1 MKKKISLSEV
11 VAMIKD
17 GSRIMV
23 GGFLGTGAPKQIIDA
38 LAESGVKD
46 LTIICND
53 TVFDGK
59 GWSKLIENHQVKEI
73 YATYIG
79 GSKASIQQ
87 MNDGLLKMNLV
98 PQGTLAEKIRA
109 KGAGLGGILTP
120 TGIGTVVAEGKQII
134 NVGGKDYILE
144 EPIGADFALIGGSI
158 VDETGNVFYRGTT
171 KNFNPMM
178 AQAADVVI
186 VEAEKVV
193 RVGEIQPESVHTP
206 ALFVDYIY
214 VRENND

>member
-1 MKKKISLSEV
+1 MKKNISLKDA

-17 GSRIMV
+17 GSSIMV
-23 GGFLGTGAPKQIIDA
+23 GGFLGCGAPAQIIDA
-38 LAESGVKD
+38 LVESGVKD

-98 PQGTLAEKIRA
+98 PQGSLAEKIRA

-120 TGIGTVVAEGKQII
+120 TGMGTVVAEGKKVV
-134 NVGGKDYILE
+134 NVQGKDYLLE
-144 EPIGADFALIGGSI
+144 EPIGADFALIKGSI
-158 VDETGNVFYRGTT
+158 VDESGNVFYRGTT

-178 AQAADVVI
+178 AQAADTVI
-186 VEAEKVV
+186 VEAEKLVK
-193 RVGEIQPESVHTP
+193 VGEIEPECVHTP

-214 VRENND
+214 VEQ

>member
-1 MKKKISLSEV
+1 MKKKISLNEV

-98 PQGTLAEKIRA
+98 PQGSLAEKIRA

-158 VDETGNVFYRGTT
+158 VDESGNVFYRGTT

-186 VEAEKVV
+186 VEAEKIVP
-193 RVGEIQPESVHTP
+193 VGAIEPESVHTP

-214 VRENND
+214 ERQ

>member
-1 MKKKISLSEV
+1 MKKNISLKDA

-17 GSRIMV
+17 GSSIMV
-23 GGFLGTGAPKQIIDA
+23 GGFLGCGAPSQIIDA
-38 LAESGVKD
+38 LVESGVKD

-87 MNDGLLKMNLV
+87 MNEGLLKMNLV

-109 KGAGLGGILTP
+109 KGAGLGGFLTP
-120 TGIGTVVAEGKQII
+120 TGMGTVVAEGKKVI
-134 NVGGKDYILE
+134 NVQGKDYLLE
-144 EPIGADFALIGGSI
+144 EPIGADFALIKGSI
-158 VDETGNVFYRGTT
+158 VDESGNVFYRGTT

-178 AQAADVVI
+178 AQAADTVI

-193 RVGEIQPESVHTP
+193 KVGEIEPECVHTP
-206 ALFVDYIY
+206 ALFIDYIY
-214 VRENND
+214 VEQ

>member
-1 MKKKISLSEV
+1 MKKNISLKDA

-17 GSRIMV
+17 GSSIMV
-23 GGFLGTGAPKQIIDA
+23 GGFLGCGAPSQIIDA
-38 LAESGVKD
+38 LVESGVKD

-87 MNDGLLKMNLV
+87 MNEGLLKMNLV

-109 KGAGLGGILTP
+109 KGAGLGGFLTP
-120 TGIGTVVAEGKQII
+120 TGMGTVVAEGKKVI
-134 NVGGKDYILE
+134 NVQGKDYLLE
-144 EPIGADFALIGGSI
+144 EPIGADFALIKGSI
-158 VDETGNVFYRGTT
+158 VDESGNVFYRGTT

-178 AQAADVVI
+178 AQAADTVI

-193 RVGEIQPESVHTP
+193 KVGEIEPECVHTP

-214 VRENND
+214 VEQ

>member
-1 MKKKISLSEV
+1 MKKNISLKDA

-17 GSRIMV
+17 GSSIMV
-23 GGFLGTGAPKQIIDA
+23 GGFLGCGAPAQIIDA
-38 LAESGVKD
+38 LVESGVKD

-120 TGIGTVVAEGKQII
+120 TGMGTVVAEGKKVI
-134 NVGGKDYILE
+134 NVQGKDYLLE
-144 EPIGADFALIGGSI
+144 EPIGADFALIKGSI
-158 VDETGNVFYRGTT
+158 VDESGNVFYRGTT

-178 AQAADVVI
+178 AQAADTVI
-186 VEAEKVV
+186 VEAEKIVK
-193 RVGEIQPESVHTP
+193 VGEIEPECVHTP

-214 VRENND
+214 VEQ

>member
-1 MKKKISLSEV
+1 MKKKISLNEV

-98 PQGTLAEKIRA
+98 PQGSLSEKIRA

-158 VDETGNVFYRGTT
+158 VDESGNVFYRGTT

-186 VEAEKVV
+186 VEAEKIVP
-193 RVGEIQPESVHTP
+193 VGAIEPESVHTP

-214 VRENND
+214 ERQ

>member
-1 MKKKISLSEV
+1 MKKNISLKDA

-17 GSRIMV
+17 GSSIMV
-23 GGFLGTGAPKQIIDA
+23 GGFLGCGAPAQIIDA
-38 LAESGVKD
+38 LVESGVKD

-87 MNDGLLKMNLV
+87 MNEGLLKMNLV

-120 TGIGTVVAEGKQII
+120 TGMGTVVAEGKKVV
-134 NVGGKDYILE
+134 NVQGKDYLLE
-144 EPIGADFALIGGSI
+144 EPIGADFALIKGSI
-158 VDETGNVFYRGTT
+158 VDESGNVFYRGTT

-178 AQAADVVI
+178 AQAADTVI
-186 VEAEKVV
+186 VEAEKLVK
-193 RVGEIQPESVHTP
+193 VGEIEPECVHTP

-214 VRENND
+214 VEQ

>member
-1 MKKKISLSEV
+1 MKKNISLKDA

-17 GSRIMV
+17 GSSIMV
-23 GGFLGTGAPKQIIDA
+23 GGFLGCGAPAQIIDA
-38 LAESGVKD
+38 LVESGVKD

-120 TGIGTVVAEGKQII
+120 TGMGTVVAEGKKVV
-134 NVGGKDYILE
+134 NVQGKDYLLE
-144 EPIGADFALIGGSI
+144 EPIGADFALIKGSI
-158 VDETGNVFYRGTT
+158 VDESGNVFYRGTT

-178 AQAADVVI
+178 AQAADTVI
-186 VEAEKVV
+186 VEAEKIVK
-193 RVGEIQPESVHTP
+193 VGEIEPECVHTP

-214 VRENND
+214 VEQ

>member
-1 MKKKISLSEV
+1 MKKNISLKDA

-17 GSRIMV
+17 GSSIMV
-23 GGFLGTGAPKQIIDA
+23 GGFLGCGAPSQIIDA
-38 LAESGVKD
+38 LVESGVKD

-87 MNDGLLKMNLV
+87 MNEGLLKMNLV

-109 KGAGLGGILTP
+109 KGAGLGGFLTP
-120 TGIGTVVAEGKQII
+120 TGMGTVVAEGKKVI
-134 NVGGKDYILE
+134 NVQGKDYLLE
-144 EPIGADFALIGGSI
+144 EPIGADFALIKGSI
-158 VDETGNVFYRGTT
+158 VDESGNIFYRGTT

-178 AQAADVVI
+178 AQAADTVI

-193 RVGEIQPESVHTP
+193 KVGEIEPECVHTP

-214 VRENND
+214 VEQ